1 MDQLASLGSLGL
13 GGGGVGGGGGGGRP
27 FRRVS
32 SPSIGSAGSP
42 PQTTPQ
48 LVHQSDRTAIYRLYD
63 TGYKVNLLTTPANH
77 NNNKEQMLKLLH
89 EQNVSTFLPLTC
101 RKRQVTEVTT
111 FNNMP
116 ALRYQWASGITL
128 EEWLQ
133 NIQVGPH
140 QVDLTVRIRAAMAI
154 AKTLSDFHDGGVVYN
169 SLTAKNIVLSP
180 FDGDY
185 AATFIDLSNS
195 LIYRNDPT
203 AAVDASFER
212 QMKDMDLQ
220 SLGLVLNQLFR
231 GEDLLDSGPHMEGGP
246 SCRESGDSS
255 PGNIEDQQPGRKK
268 RGKQHGMGEGLPLY
282 LGTLISALLESNNS
296 DMSYVSAKDVYLD
309 LKVLSENGPSGCLMK
324 SEIDEFTVRSKFRVQ
339 SSEFYGRQVQ
349 LSMLMH
355 LFQTSTALGNQ
366 PLMATI
372 SGYPGTG

>member
-13 GGGGVGGGGGGGRP
+13 GGSGGVGGGGGRGP
-27 FRRVS
+27 PRRVS
-32 SPSIGSAGSP
+32 SPGSLASAGAP

-63 TGYKVNLLTTPANH
+63 TGFKVKLLTASTNP
-77 NNNKEQMLKLLH
+77 NNNEEQMLKLLH
-89 EQNVSTFLPLTC
+89 EQNISNFLPLTC

-116 ALRYQWASGITL
+116 ALKYQWASGITL
-128 EEWLQ
+128 KEWMQ
-133 NIQVGPH
+133 NIQAGPH

-154 AKTLSDFHDGGVVYN
+154 AKSLSDFHDGGVVYN
-169 SLTAKNIVLSP
+169 SLTPENIVLSP
-180 FDGDY
+180 FEGEY
-185 AATFIDLSNS
+185 AATLIDLSNA

-212 QMKDMDLQ
+212 QMKEMDLQ

-231 GEDLLDSGPHMEGGP
+231 GENLLNPGPHMEGGP
-246 SCRESGDSS
+246 SC
-255 PGNIEDQQPGRKK
+255 NIEDQQPARRK
-268 RGKQHGMGEGLPLY
+268 RGKQYSLGEGLPLY
-282 LGTLISALLESNNS
+282 LGTLISVLLEPNNS
-296 DMSYVSAKDVYLD
+296 DSSYVSAKDVYHD
-309 LKVLSENGPSGCLMK
+309 LKVLSGNGPSGCLMK
-324 SEIDEFTVRSKFRVQ
+324 SELDEFTVRSKLRLQ
-339 SSEFYGRQVQ
+339 GNEFYGRQVQ
-349 LSMLMH
+349 LSMLVH
-355 LFQTSTALGNQ
+355 LFQSSVALGNQ